1 MVYREDSA
9 VPIPIPSPV
18 SASSALMVG
27 SKSGK
32 GSSGSASVG
41 LSSENEI
48 GTRCFLGSVICVE
61 VLVDAVD
68 SLRAR
73 AFLVSLARN
82 SVPFLVE
89 ASMSTSRLG
98 LCGAWSSAYLGGT
111 RCLLRIPQGQSL
123 RAELR
128 I

>member
-1 MVYREDSA
+1 MVYPEDSA

-41 LSSENEI
+41 SSSDNEI

-68 SLRAR
+68 SLR

-123 RAELR
+123 RGTA
-128 I
+128 